1 MGEYRFGVLG
11 VLVGALYCMVAV
23 DSVVQSAE
31 TRQQIIQRVN
41 STTVT
46 IVAGSLDSTSA
57 RLVQDLGTALNDGEK
72 QRILPVLG
80 FDSAQN
86 IADVL
91 YLKGVDAGI
100 VYADVLDAVHE
111 DNFIPD
117 INLTLQYIAEL
128 GTENIFIIAGKDIRD
143 INDLAGK
150 TVNFGAGAGDGY
162 TPSALLFK
170 SLGIDVKRTN
180 LPHTVALK
188 KNGNWRDFS
197 NCRAG
202 KRSQKNCNQPWF
214 SGQSPS
220 AADTTGRIVWKLRP
234 LNGHCP
240 RFFEHNASKQQ
251 H

>member
-188 KNGNWRDFS
+188 KKWQLARFQQLSCWETISKKLQPTLVLRTISVCCRYDRQ
-197 NCRAG
+197 NCLETTSPQ
-202 KRSQKNCNQPWF
+202 RSLPAIF
-214 SGQSPS
+214 R
-220 AADTTGRIVWKLRP
+220 T
-234 LNGHCP
+234 
-240 RFFEHNASKQQ
+240 
-251 H
+251 